1 MVDVHPD
8 PRLADDERVDATVS
22 RRIKMRVEAV
32 FAETQRNDIRRRT
45 DDRVRSEIVM
55 RRHNSE
61 GRRGPV
67 RGERRSDLG

>member
-22 RRIKMRVEAV
+22 RRMKMRVEAI
-32 FAETQRNDIRRRT
+32 FAKTQRDGVRGRA
-45 DDRVRSEIVM
+45 DDRIRSEIVM
-55 RRHNSE
+55 RGHDGE
-61 GRRGPV
+61 GGRGPV